1 LRNPFPLAAALILAA
16 TCPLRAA
23 EKPRP
28 APATQNQAN
37 SPAKTKKVWT
47 DEDMAGLR
55 SRGLISIVGQEPGQ
69 APASGQ
75 TAPAATEPSFP
86 VYDSRLD
93 DPVWYGAV
101 AADLQ
106 AQLDQAEAELQQQ
119 QSALADAK
127 DRITQ
132 PGVALYQPSLGVTP
146 DGALGIL
153 QSRVQEIQSRLDE
166 LADLARQHDIPPGD
180 LRS

>member
-1 LRNPFPLAAALILAA
+1 
-16 TCPLRAA
+16 
-23 EKPRP
+23 
-28 APATQNQAN
+28 
-37 SPAKTKKVWT
+37 
-47 DEDMAGLR
+47 MAGLR
-55 SRGLISIVGQEPGQ
+55 SRGLISIVGQKPGQ
-69 APASGQ
+69 ARASAQ
-75 TAPAATEPSFP
+75 AAPAAAEASYP

-93 DPVWYGAV
+93 DPAWYAAV

-132 PGVALYQPSLGVTP
+132 PGVALYEPSLGVTP
-146 DGALGIL
+146 DEALAIL
-153 QSRVQEIQSRLDE
+153 QSRVQGIQSRLDE